1 MEESVEF
8 ATKIMDSMNGN
19 SSIGNYIV
27 EIKEAWKAM
36 TVMIFGAFIIT
47 LIYMMLLKWITKPL
61 LYCSL
66 IAIFVF
72 GVLGGLFLFMQKEEY
87 PKESDSYYYM
97 IGGAITVW
105 VITAIYMCIIC
116 CQWSN
121 IALGASVMEAAGEF
135 VASNPRIGILPIL
148 TYISFAP
155 IIVWWLFTTVFLY
168 SIGTPVFEENE
179 FVAKIDRPAYLDY
192 VLWYILFGLFWF
204 CALCIAIQKFITN
217 ATTCMWFFSGQGS
230 DNSDDATGQ
239 VSIMLAV
246 NWAIFKHIG
255 SLAMGSFLIAVVTMI
270 KVVFEYMAAQQEK
283 VAGKDNVAFKC
294 IACCIRCA
302 IWCLDAYVKFI
313 NENAYIQIALHNSTF
328 CKGAWESFYLI
339 VRHGGRFGSAAVI
352 AFLMVWIGK
361 GCITALSVWLTI
373 LLTQQMHP
381 TVTMPLIPAAFVGL
395 FAYVVSTL
403 FLNIFSSSALAILHS
418 FILTED
424 QDGPKDHIP
433 ESLKAFL
440 DKEDFK
446 DHENEHEPGLK
457 KEEENAME

>member
-1 MEESVEF
+1 
-8 ATKIMDSMNGN
+8 
-19 SSIGNYIV
+19 
-27 EIKEAWKAM
+27 M
-36 TVMIFGAFIIT
+36 TLMVFVAFIIT
-47 LIYMMLLKWITKPL
+47 IVYLALLKWITKPL
-61 LYCSL
+61 LYISL
-66 IAIFVF
+66 LAIFVF
-72 GVLGGLFLFMQKEEY
+72 GVLGGGFLFLQKDEY
-87 PKESDSYYYM
+87 PPESESYYYM
-97 IGGAITVW
+97 VAGAIVVW
-105 VITAIYMCIIC
+105 VLTFIYMVVIC

-121 IALGASVMEAAGEF
+121 IALGASVMEAAGTF
-135 VASNPRIGILPIL
+135 VSSNPRIGILPIT
-148 TYISFAP
+148 TYFSFAP

-168 SIGTPVFEENE
+168 SIGTPVYAEEE
-179 FVAKIDRPAYLDY
+179 FIAKIDRPAYIDY

-239 VSIMLAV
+239 VSILLAV
-246 NWAIFKHIG
+246 KWAMFKHIG

-270 KVVFEYMAAQQEK
+270 KVVFEYFAAQQEK
-283 VAGKDNVAFKC
+283 VAGKDNVVFKC
-294 IACCIRCA
+294 LACCIRCM

-339 VRHGGRFGSAAVI
+339 IRHGGRFGSAAVVS
-352 AFLMVWIGK
+352 FLMVWIGK

-373 LLTQQMHP
+373 LLVQQMHP
-381 TVTMPLIPAAFVGL
+381 DVTMPLIPAVFVGL

-457 KEEENAME
+457 KEEPEENAVE